1 MTAAPPETLLVPS
14 GERLAS
20 FRTRWWPDPWWPA
33 AAIGGVVVAGL
44 VIFLAPL
51 GGVDLARLNGYG
63 LISVLPVMSLLG
75 IAAAVIAFCVG
86 LCLPRAYPVVLGIA
100 LAGIVIC
107 LDAVTVFTEP
117 EPRFPT
123 AYQIA
128 GFVEYV
134 SRTGHAAPG
143 LDAYFSWPGLFAAVA
158 FLQHVTGNH
167 DLIPVLRWWPVTVD
181 MACLVPL
188 YLIMRSLRAS
198 WRAQW
203 LAAFLF
209 EVGNWVGQ
217 DYFSPQSLNYFLYLS
232 LIAILL
238 NWFGLPVPRAD
249 SGPRAVPAPRGKATS
264 RGKPASRG
272 KAASRQ
278 KAAPRRQKPAAR
290 GQQAA
295 ARGKPMPA
303 WERSLRGWISW
314 WGSWFSV
321 FSWWRWW
328 YSVPEPG
335 EIESRPTTRGQ
346 RAMLLTIVLGIFVFS
361 TTSHQ
366 LTPFDMI
373 AACLGL
379 VAVRRC
385 RITGL
390 PVLMAVIVT
399 AWVSFAAVGFW
410 SGHLSALFGDL
421 GNFGGN
427 LTSSVA
433 DRVTGT
439 AQHQHVVDARSGF
452 AAVMLLMAAGG
463 LLRRRRRGIDD
474 RILIALLCMPF
485 LAFAT
490 QSYGGEI
497 ALRVYLFAL
506 PAAAV
511 LAAYLFFPSTRDED
525 GPRWRVL
532 VPVSACAVV
541 FVMTFFVARYGN
553 EVFEQTP
560 RGEIAAFDYLYAHDQ
575 PSIRLLWLS
584 PAPVGD
590 NTPQMPWEYR
600 DIEKIEFLPELA
612 PRDLAGVSSLIA
624 TLREEGPDSYL
635 ITTSTQE
642 NYLTQE
648 ANYGPGWGAA
658 FRAVMAATPGVRIVY
673 ANADAVIY
681 TLRFPPGTAAN
692 PPVIAT
698 ASPVSRGTV
707 LTPIGL
713 AVLVLLLLV
722 LVAREYVRVCLGAP
736 RRLIRMLTLTSLPLL
751 VAFVVI
757 VVLRFIVIS

>member
-1 MTAAPPETLLVPS
+1 VTAAPSDTLPPRS
-14 GERLAS
+14 RERFVS
-20 FRTRWWPDPWWPA
+20 FRSRWWPDPWWPGA
-33 AAIGGVVVAGL
+33 VIGGVVVAGL
-44 VIFLAPL
+44 VLFLAPL
-51 GGVDLARLNGYG
+51 GGVDIALLNGYG
-63 LISVLPVMSLLG
+63 LISVLPVLSLLG
-75 IAAAVIAFCVG
+75 ITAAVIAFSAA
-86 LCLPRAYPVVLGIA
+86 LCLPRAYPAVLGIA

-123 AYQIA
+123 SYQIA

-143 LDAYFSWPGLFAAVA
+143 LDAYFSWPGFFAAVA

-188 YLIMRSLRAS
+188 YLILRALRAS

-217 DYFSPQSLNYFLYLS
+217 DYFSPQAFNYFLYLS
-232 LIAILL
+232 LVAILL
-238 NWFGLPVPRAD
+238 NWFGLP
-249 SGPRAVPAPRGKATS
+249 SSSTVPAPREKSGS
-264 RGKPASRG
+264 RAKS
-272 KAASRQ
+272 
-278 KAAPRRQKPAAR
+278 
-290 GQQAA
+290 A
-295 ARGKPMPA
+295 ARGKSVARRKSVASVKRAPGGKSTARAKPVPRGRPVPS
-303 WERSLRGWISW
+303 WERALRDWFSW
-314 WGSWFSV
+314 WCSWISV

-328 YSVPEPG
+328 YSVPERG
-335 EIESRPTTRGQ
+335 EIESRPTSRAQ
-346 RAMLLTIVLGIFVFS
+346 RALLLTIVLGIFVFS

-385 RITGL
+385 RVTGL

-399 AWVSFAAVGFW
+399 GWVSFAAVGFW

-439 AQHQHVVDARSGF
+439 AQHQHVVDIRSAF
-452 AAVMLLMAAGG
+452 AGVVLLMAAGG
-463 LLRRRRRGIDD
+463 LLRRRRRGTDD

-497 ALRVYLFAL
+497 ALRIYLFAL

-511 LAAYLFFPSTRDED
+511 LAAYLFFPSTSD
-525 GPRWRVL
+525 GGGYKWRVL
-532 VPVSACAVV
+532 VPVSACSVV
-541 FVMTFFVARYGN
+541 MVLAFFIARYGN

-560 RGEIAAFDYLYAHDQ
+560 SGEVAAFDYLYAHDQ
-575 PSIRLLWLS
+575 SPIRLLWLS
-584 PAPVGD
+584 PAPAAD

-612 PRDLAGVSSLIA
+612 PRDHASLSGLIA
-624 TLREEGPDSYL
+624 TFRGEGPDSYL

-642 NYLTQE
+642 SYLAQE
-648 ANYGPGWGAA
+648 ANYSPGWGAE
-658 FRAVMAATPGVRIVY
+658 FRARLAATSGVRIVY

-681 TLRFPPGTAAN
+681 ALEFPPGTPAN

-698 ASPVSRGTV
+698 ASPVSRGSV

-713 AVLVLLLLV
+713 AVLALLLLV
-722 LVAREYVRVCLGAP
+722 LIAREYVRVCRGAP

-751 VAFVVI
+751 VAFAVI
-757 VVLRFIVIS
+757 VAMRFIVIS